1 MSVMRAND
9 GTKAYFPSWHQPYAL
24 KLDLGINWK
33 GDEDALWKHE
43 KKGRYFR
50 SSLALKYSSGMPI
63 SEYKGYYYQ
72 KELGSQEYSD
82 KITVLPGSRN
92 AGRQTDY
99 FRIDVKAIDIG
110 REGKWNF
117 SWTIINLTD
126 HDNMFFSFYDTSKNP
141 PEKTSISQF
150 PFLPIMLNYE
160 YYF

>member
-1 MSVMRAND
+1 M
-9 GTKAYFPSWHQPYAL
+9 
-24 KLDLGINWK
+24 
-33 GDEDALWKHE
+33 
-43 KKGRYFR
+43 
-50 SSLALKYSSGMPI
+50 
-63 SEYKGYYYQ
+63 SEYMGYYYQ
-72 KELGSQEYSD
+72 REVGSQTYDD

-99 FRIDVKAIDIG
+99 FRVNIKAIDIG
-110 REGKWNF
+110 RESKWNF